1 MPSWI
6 YAMSVS
12 ALHFRPILCSG
23 AGAHRKARGARKA
36 AVAAECVFCLPC
48 TQNFVLR
55 EHLIFS
61 TVNTD
66 FCCSVNTFARRLL
79 ICTLI

>member
-1 MPSWI
+1 MRFKLLI
-6 YAMSVS
+6 YEFDMLFSKYLISS
-12 ALHFRPILCSG
+12 APLSAYFR
-23 AGAHRKARGARKA
+23 
-36 AVAAECVFCLPC
+36 LPC